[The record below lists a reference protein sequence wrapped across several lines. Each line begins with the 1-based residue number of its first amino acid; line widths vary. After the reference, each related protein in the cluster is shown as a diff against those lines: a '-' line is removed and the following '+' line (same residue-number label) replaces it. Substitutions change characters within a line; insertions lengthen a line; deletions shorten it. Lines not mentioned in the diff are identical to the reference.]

1 MGAAMEEARR
11 LLYEKAIKKFTLQEV
26 TKHKTIKHKNLVEM
40 LSRYPGYG
48 VGFKVHRKW
57 WPENMFFHVKRV
69 ELQAPRFGK
78 MWGVMYK
85 DGAIT
90 GTKIEPID
98 GILKRGVW
106 NYHNQDEAFTEPSI
120 TLDNGLTMDLA
131 RTQKLIDEKKEF
143 LTKRSKSI

>member
-1 MGAAMEEARR
+1 
-11 LLYEKAIKKFTLQEV
+11 
-26 TKHKTIKHKNLVEM
+26 
-40 LSRYPGYG
+40 
-48 VGFKVHRKW
+48 
-57 WPENMFFHVKRV
+57 MFFHVKRV